1 VGPGGGGSRGQVS
14 YIFSDKTGT
23 LTQNLME
30 FKKCSIGGVEYGR
43 GFCEVERAIA
53 RRQGRRSARP
63 PSPPTPPAPGAQARP
78 LVGLDE
84 TAYAC
89 ESRASTCAP
98 RGGWYGDAA

>member
-1 VGPGGGGSRGQVS
+1 VS

-63 PSPPTPPAPGAQARP
+63 PSPPPPPPPGLKRAPSSGWTRLRMRAKAGLLRVRPVAGGTAMPPSGAR
-78 LVGLDE
+78 
-84 TAYAC
+84 
-89 ESRASTCAP
+89 
-98 RGGWYGDAA
+98 